1 MSNAETSVALL
12 ERLSELGVVVA
23 IDDFGTGY
31 SSMGY
36 PQRFPIDKLK
46 IDRSFISD
54 VASNSGD
61 ASIVRAIISLAHGL
75 RLKVIAEGV
84 ESEDQLSILKRMGCD
99 QYQGFYRS
107 AAVPAADI
115 EKFVRRDA
123 DHRQTAAESDIDR
136 TQSKLFRLREG

>member
-1 MSNAETSVALL
+1 LL
-12 ERLSELGVVVA
+12 EELSELGVVVA

-31 SSMGY
+31 SSMSY
-36 PQRFPIDKLK
+36 LQRFPIDKLK

-54 VASNSGD
+54 VASNAGD
-61 ASIVRAIISLAHGL
+61 ESIVRAIISLAHGL

-84 ESEDQLSILKRMGCD
+84 ESEEQLGILRRMGCD

-107 AAVPAADI
+107 PAVPAAEI
-115 EKFVRRDA
+115 EKFARNDA
-123 DHRQTAAESDIDR
+123 ARQKTIGEPEIDR